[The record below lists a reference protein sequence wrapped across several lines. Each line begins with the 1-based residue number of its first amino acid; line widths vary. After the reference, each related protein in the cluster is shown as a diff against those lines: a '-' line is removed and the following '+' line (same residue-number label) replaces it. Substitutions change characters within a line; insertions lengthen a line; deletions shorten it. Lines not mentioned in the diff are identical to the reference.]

1 MYRHVHGHVYRRMCR
16 RLCRR
21 ACAHGGRRI
30 GHHRKWRLLRASLHV
45 YRHVH
50 KHVCCLQSCRLVF
63 VIPDGT
69 SADYI
74 VRILSTAFH
83 TKEALRLVARHEHV
97 PCLRRSKLLYMWR
110 THIHTLVPAYVPA
123 HVHTHM
129 RHTHAAHTYRKSSHG
144 CTNLHVHASA
154 RARVNAHVHKRVTRG
169 VLYRYVAHT
178 PNCFLPHMSMHLFIL
193 DTFSR
198 YMSIHTPVT

>member
-1 MYRHVHGHVYRRMCR
+1 MTHRPITSCRCYPPVYRHMYRHVHGHVYRRMCR

-63 VIPDGT
+63 SIPDGT

-97 PCLRRSKLLYMWR
+97 PCLRRSKLLFVYMRR
-110 THIHTLVPAYVPA
+110 TRIHTLVPACA
-123 HVHTHM
+123 RTCA
-129 RHTHAAHTYRKSSHG
+129 HTHAAHTCGTYIPK
-144 CTNLHVHASA
+144 NV
-154 RARVNAHVHKRVTRG
+154 ARVHKFTR
-169 VLYRYVAHT
+169 A
-178 PNCFLPHMSMHLFIL
+178 C
-193 DTFSR
+193 
-198 YMSIHTPVT
+198 